1 MSALSAA
8 DLLQMFLH
16 FTLMSLL
23 SVGGAI
29 TTAPDMH
36 RYLVGERHWLTDAQF
51 TDSIAL
57 AQAAPGP
64 NLLFI
69 AVLGW
74 NVAGPLGV
82 VAAMSGILLPSST
95 IAWAVTR
102 WGQQRPDHLAVRVF
116 TNGLTPLT
124 VGLLLSTGWVLSQPV
139 LGHGQPGG
147 LVLIGLTV
155 AVMLWTKLSPMWLIG
170 LGAVAGAMDWA

>member
-1 MSALSAA
+1 MNA
-8 DLLQMFLH
+8 DLLWPLFGQCL
-16 FTLMSLL
+16 LLSLL
-23 SVGGAI
+23 AIGGAVS
-29 TTAPDMH
+29 TAPEMH
-36 RYLVGERHWLTDAQF
+36 RYLVGTQHWLTDAQF
-51 TDSIAL
+51 TDSVAL

-95 IAWAVTR
+95 IAWAATR
-102 WGQQRPDHLAVRVF
+102 WGQRRPDHPAVRVF

-124 VGLLLSTGWVLSQPV
+124 VGLLLSTGWVLAQPARASLGGLALVAITAALSARTRVAPV
-139 LGHGQPGG
+139 LLIAAGG
-147 LVLIGLTV
+147 
-155 AVMLWTKLSPMWLIG
+155 
-170 LGAVAGAMDWA
+170 VAGAFGLA

>member
-1 MSALSAA
+1 MNALTAT

-16 FTLMSLL
+16 FALMSLL

-29 TTAPDMH
+29 TTAPDIH
-36 RYLVGERHWLTDAQF
+36 RYLVQEHHWLTDTQF
-51 TDSIAL
+51 TDSVAL

-74 NVAGPLGV
+74 NVAGMPGV
-82 VAAMSGILLPSST
+82 VAAMTGILLPSST

-102 WGQQRPDHLAVRVF
+102 WGQRRPDHPAVRVF
-116 TNGLTPLT
+116 TSGLTPLT

-139 LGHGQPGG
+139 LGHGRPG
-147 LVLIGLTV
+147 
-155 AVMLWTKLSPMWLIG
+155 
-170 LGAVAGAMDWA
+170 